1 MSVGAMI
8 KEPPRYG
15 YFPRWP
21 EDGDDW
27 IDPEDVAIVR
37 GMIPSMR
44 IWRREGT
51 SGPLD
56 VLHYGDIQVRVRR
69 ALWVEVE
76 PEGIEIG
83 DTVEVLSRMRKN
95 TYRIGTVCDML
106 WDPRT
111 EAITYHVQSRRR
123 RLPNVYRRE
132 DLRPVEPVTK
142 TMPADDA
149 RED

>member
-8 KEPPRYG
+8 QEPPRYG

-21 EDGDDW
+21 EDGDGW
-27 IDPEDVAIVR
+27 IHPEDVPIVR

-44 IWRREGT
+44 IWRRQNT
-51 SGPLD
+51 SGPFD
-56 VLHYGDIQVRVRR
+56 VLHYGEIQVRVRR

-76 PEGIEIG
+76 PDGIEIG

-95 TYRIGTVCDML
+95 TYRIGTVCEML
-106 WDPRT
+106 WDDHAH
-111 EAITYHVQSRRR
+111 AIAYQVQWQRR

-142 TMPADDA
+142 TMPTDGPA
-149 RED
+149 ED